1 MIKKIEDFI
10 SKKVEK
16 GLYSGCQ
23 VLIAR
28 KGDIKVDLSLGL
40 VDKNS
45 NRQGYKVDRNTLFN
59 IESITK
65 VMVTLPIVFKLIEDG
80 IIRLDDRIVKY
91 IPEFATSDEKEKI
104 TIRNLLNF
112 TSGIPLEDPVGC
124 EEPASKKDFKKAWD
138 LHFRKN

>member
-40 VDKNS
+40 VDKS
-45 NRQGYKVDRNTLFN
+45 R
-59 IESITK
+59 
-65 VMVTLPIVFKLIEDG
+65 
-80 IIRLDDRIVKY
+80 
-91 IPEFATSDEKEKI
+91 
-104 TIRNLLNF
+104 
-112 TSGIPLEDPVGC
+112 
-124 EEPASKKDFKKAWD
+124 
-138 LHFRKN
+138 